1 MEKVTDKERALQAE
15 VDRLQAEVIRRGD
28 LISYDCARATEYR
41 KEADQLRARL
51 EQAERHVRRYHWD
64 AVYSILTG
72 STPNEAAREQLAVG
86 APAPQPPADAT
97 AMRTA
102 TERDMLE
109 AGPSPKRMGE
119 LIDADLRRSAAAPHV
134 TGDGDALCK
143 ECENRHETAQ
153 EISDHWI
160 DRWNGGEGSGRGAV
174 EGASSEAYAA
184 GIARGRELGARDE
197 NVACEKIAT
206 EEMCGSKR
214 TTSERLTGQRIVVPP
229 ITGSGGK

>member
-1 MEKVTDKERALQAE
+1 MDNNEERSD
-15 VDRLQAEVIRRGD
+15 V
-28 LISYDCARATEYR
+28 
-41 KEADQLRARL
+41 
-51 EQAERHVRRYHWD
+51 
-64 AVYSILTG
+64 
-72 STPNEAAREQLAVG
+72 
-86 APAPQPPADAT
+86 PAPTTDETTRFVDPRPLPCLC
-97 AMRTA
+97 
-102 TERDMLE
+102 EIGE
-109 AGPSPKRMGE
+109 PSLCPVH
-119 LIDADLRRSAAAPHV
+119 LAHV